1 MHNFHMQTSHLHY
14 VYKHYSRISS
24 DSRMKHHHAS
34 YTVITY
40 SNVTQIISN
49 HQISLSKLT
58 RLALNTGLIVWRWF
72 SINYARRD
80 YAVFISFC
88 LLITI
93 KGTNGWRAV
102 LSMMGNVLRDHVDK
116 QTDLLHAVMQ
126 SITV

>member
-1 MHNFHMQTSHLHY
+1 MHETNIVKIHKIVQFNLWIVKQLINAQFLLFICKPVICIMD
-14 VYKHYSRISS
+14 IN
-24 DSRMKHHHAS
+24 MKHHHAS

-72 SINYARRD
+72 AINYARRD
-80 YAVFISFC
+80 YAVFISFS

-93 KGTNGWRAV
+93 KGTNGWRA
-102 LSMMGNVLRDHVDK
+102 
-116 QTDLLHAVMQ
+116 QTELC
-126 SITV
+126 